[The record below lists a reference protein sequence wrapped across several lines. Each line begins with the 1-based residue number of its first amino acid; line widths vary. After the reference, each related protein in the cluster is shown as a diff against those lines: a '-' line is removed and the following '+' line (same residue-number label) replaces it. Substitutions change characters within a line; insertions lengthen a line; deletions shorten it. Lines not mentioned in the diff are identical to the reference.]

1 MVESH
6 LPRKSTGPKR
16 LNSISTLLAI
26 MPFPEID
33 PVAFSLGP
41 IAVHWY
47 GLAYVAGILLG
58 WLYARRLVSNPAL
71 WADGKSAVSVAQ
83 LDDFLVWAAAGI
95 ILGGRIGYVLFY
107 DFASVAAD
115 PIRLIQIW
123 NGGMSFHG
131 GLAGTIVAMILFSRR
146 NGIAVWSL
154 FDTVATVVPFGLLFG
169 RIANFVNGELW
180 GRLSDA
186 PWAVVFPEA
195 GPFARHPSQLYEAG
209 LEGIML
215 LALLAIAVYRFGALK
230 RPGLVSGL
238 FVCGY
243 AASRIFVEFF
253 REPDPQLGYLFG
265 GWLTMGMVLSVPMF
279 LIGIWAIL
287 RARRAHLV
295 NA

>member
-71 WADGKSAVSVAQ
+71 WADGKPAVSVAQ

-107 DFASVAAD
+107 DFASVAAE

-131 GLAGTIVAMILFSRR
+131 GLAGTIVAMILFARR

-154 FDTVATVVPFGLLFG
+154 FDIVATVVPFGLLFG

-209 LEGIML
+209 LEGIVL
-215 LALLAIAVYRFGALK
+215 LTLLAIAVYRFGALK

-238 FVCGY
+238 VVCGY

>member
-107 DFASVAAD
+107 DFASVAAE

-131 GLAGTIVAMILFSRR
+131 GLAGTIVAMILFARR

-154 FDTVATVVPFGLLFG
+154 FDIVATVVPFGLLFG

-209 LEGIML
+209 LEGIVL
-215 LALLAIAVYRFGALK
+215 LTLLAIAVYRFGALK

>member
-71 WADGKSAVSVAQ
+71 WADGKPAVSVAQ

-107 DFASVAAD
+107 DFASVAAE

-131 GLAGTIVAMILFSRR
+131 GLAGTIVAMILFARR

-154 FDTVATVVPFGLLFG
+154 FDIVATVVPFGLLFG

-209 LEGIML
+209 LEGIVL
-215 LALLAIAVYRFGALK
+215 LTLLAIAVYRFGALK

>member
-71 WADGKSAVSVAQ
+71 WADGKPAVSVAQ

-107 DFASVAAD
+107 DFASVAAE

-131 GLAGTIVAMILFSRR
+131 GLAGTIVAMILFARR

-154 FDTVATVVPFGLLFG
+154 FDVVATVVPFGLLFG

-195 GPFARHPSQLYEAG
+195 GPFAPHPSQLYEAG
-209 LEGIML
+209 LEGIVL
-215 LALLAIAVYRFGALK
+215 LTLLAIAVYRFGALK

>member
-107 DFASVAAD
+107 DFASVAAE

-131 GLAGTIVAMILFSRR
+131 GLAGTIVAMILFARR

-154 FDTVATVVPFGLLFG
+154 FDVVATVVPFGLLFG

>member
-71 WADGKSAVSVAQ
+71 WADGKPAVSVAQ

-107 DFASVAAD
+107 DFASVAAE

-131 GLAGTIVAMILFSRR
+131 GLAGTIVAMILFARR

-154 FDTVATVVPFGLLFG
+154 FDVVATVVPFGLLFG

-215 LALLAIAVYRFGALK
+215 LALLAVAVYRFGALK

>member
-58 WLYARRLVSNPAL
+58 WLYARRLVSSPAL
-71 WADGKSAVSVAQ
+71 WADGKPAVSVAQ

-107 DFASVAAD
+107 DFASVAAE

-131 GLAGTIVAMILFSRR
+131 GLAGTIVAMILFARR

-154 FDTVATVVPFGLLFG
+154 FDIVATVVPFGLLFG

>member
-71 WADGKSAVSVAQ
+71 WADGKPAVSVAQ

-107 DFASVAAD
+107 DFASVAAE

-131 GLAGTIVAMILFSRR
+131 GLAGTIVAMILFARR

-154 FDTVATVVPFGLLFG
+154 FDVVATVVPFGLLFG

-209 LEGIML
+209 LEGIAL

>member
-71 WADGKSAVSVAQ
+71 WADGKPAVSVAQ

-107 DFASVAAD
+107 DFASVAAE

-131 GLAGTIVAMILFSRR
+131 GLAGTIVAMILFARR

-154 FDTVATVVPFGLLFG
+154 FDVVATVVPFGLLFG

>member
-71 WADGKSAVSVAQ
+71 WADGKPAVSVAQ

-107 DFASVAAD
+107 DFASVAAE

-131 GLAGTIVAMILFSRR
+131 GLAGTIVAMILFARR

-154 FDTVATVVPFGLLFG
+154 FDVVATVVPFGLLFG

-230 RPGLVSGL
+230 LPGLVSGL

>member
-71 WADGKSAVSVAQ
+71 WADGKPAVSVAQ

-107 DFASVAAD
+107 DFASVAAE

-131 GLAGTIVAMILFSRR
+131 GLAGTIVAMILFARR

-154 FDTVATVVPFGLLFG
+154 FDIVATVVPFGLLFG

>member
-71 WADGKSAVSVAQ
+71 WADGKPAVSVAQ

-107 DFASVAAD
+107 DFASVAAE

-154 FDTVATVVPFGLLFG
+154 FDVVATVVPFGLLFG

-209 LEGIML
+209 LEGIVRL
-215 LALLAIAVYRFGALK
+215 TLLAIAVYRFGALQ

>member
-71 WADGKSAVSVAQ
+71 WADGKPAVSVAQ

-107 DFASVAAD
+107 DFASVAAE

-154 FDTVATVVPFGLLFG
+154 FDIVATVVPFGLLFG

-209 LEGIML
+209 LEGIVL

-230 RPGLVSGL
+230 RPGLISGL

>member
-71 WADGKSAVSVAQ
+71 WADGKPAVSVAQ

-107 DFASVAAD
+107 DFASVAAE
-115 PIRLIQIW
+115 PLRLIQIW

-131 GLAGTIVAMILFSRR
+131 GLAGTIVAMILFARR

-154 FDTVATVVPFGLLFG
+154 FDVVATVVPFGLLFG

-186 PWAVVFPEA
+186 PCAVVFPEA

-215 LALLAIAVYRFGALK
+215 LALLAIAVYRFSALK